1 MMCLKNG
8 EGYLYTEDE
17 GLEDLETER
26 EEMDADDSEVLEDM
40 VEAPADDFSDEPE
53 TEDTDGQEFYAKW
66 TDAYKEA
73 REYLYG
79 TPEMELDE
87 EAAYEITK
95 VVLCQDLAQN
105 KMRSWR

>member
-1 MMCLKNG
+1 MMCLRNG

-40 VEAPADDFSDEPE
+40 VEVPADDFSDEPE

-73 REYLYG
+73 RKYLYG
-79 TPEMELDE
+79 TPEMEPDE
-87 EAAYEITK
+87 EAAYEIMK
-95 VVLCQDLAQN
+95 LH
-105 KMRSWR
+105 R